1 MTNEQLLKALID
13 NQLSTDEIFA
23 ELARQD
29 QATKY
34 TDRNLAGAHSAMDK
48 VTRLLISATTYT
60 GQWIRHTGG
69 IDSPRAPVK

>member
-1 MTNEQLLKALID
+1 MTNEQLLKALI
-13 NQLSTDEIFA
+13 NTQLSADEILA

-29 QATKY
+29 RATKY

-60 GQWIRHTGG
+60 GRWIKYTGG
-69 IDSPRAPVK
+69 LDSPKNSN

>member
-1 MTNEQLLKALID
+1 VTNEHLLKTLID
-13 NQLSTDEIFA
+13 NQLSTDEILA

-34 TDRNLAGAHSAMDK
+34 ADRNLAGAHSAMDK
-48 VTRLLISATTYT
+48 VTRLLITATTYT

-69 IDSPRAPVK
+69 IDSPRNSN